1 MKKSCFAFLSVAAIV
16 LVTASSAFAT
26 ATVTVQA
33 NGTISADTVGGV
45 YSNLPGT
52 VLTEGAT
59 ADIGVGTIILS
70 VAPGFEFNPAAT
82 VNVVTSRT
90 GTGTSPLLTLQ
101 STTATVTTSNITVTV
116 AASDGGTARTVLT

>member
-1 MKKSCFAFLSVAAIV
+1 MKKSCVAFLSVAAIV
-16 LVTASSAFAT
+16 LGTASSALAT
-26 ATVTVQA
+26 ASVTLLA

-45 YSNLPGT
+45 YSNLTGP

-70 VAPGFEFNPAAT
+70 VAPAFQFNPAAT

-90 GTGTSPLLTLQ
+90 GSGTSPLLQLA
-101 STTATVTTSNITVTV
+101 STTAAVTTTDITISVV
-116 AASDGGTARTVLT
+116 